1 MSACVRTWL
10 PGKPGRQLERALERL
25 SILEDVVEIAVM
37 PDAHLA
43 EDVCVGTVTAT
54 THTLIPAAVGGDI
67 GCGMLACGFDV
78 EAARIDRTLAARILG
93 ALPERV
99 PPLVFPP
106 GSLPSLPAELAS
118 RSLASAALERLKDRD
133 GRLELGTVG
142 RGNHFVELQAA
153 DDGALWLL
161 VHSGSRVM
169 GPAIRAHHE
178 RTTRAR
184 GPNDLAVLA
193 AESEAGLAY
202 LADASWA
209 SDYARESRDRIA
221 AQVAALVSELLGASE
236 LPGSRISV
244 DHNHVRL
251 EEHGGRRLWVH
262 RKGAMGLDAGQLGVV
277 PGSMGTATF
286 HVEGR
291 GSEAALR
298 SSAHGAGRALSRG
311 EARRAISTT
320 RLLEEAR
327 GVFFDHRLAR
337 ELREEAP
344 SAYKDVHA
352 VLRAQR
358 DLVRVV
364 RRLRPVLVFKAT

>member
-1 MSACVRTWL
+1 MSARVRSWL

-25 SILEDVVEIAVM
+25 SVQDDVIEIAVM

-78 EAARIDRTLAARILG
+78 DAASIDRTLAARILG
-93 ALPERV
+93 ALPGRV

-106 GSLPSLPAELAS
+106 GSVPSLPPELAS
-118 RSLASAALERLKDRD
+118 RTLASAALERLKDRD

-161 VHSGSRVM
+161 VHSGSRAM

-178 RTTRAR
+178 RAAAR
-184 GPNDLAVLA
+184 GSNELVVLD
-193 AESEAGLAY
+193 AESEAGRAY
-202 LADASWA
+202 LSDATWA
-209 SDYARESRDRIA
+209 NDYARESRERIA

-244 DHNHVRL
+244 DHNHVRI

-291 GSEAALR
+291 GTEAALR

-344 SAYKDVHA
+344 GAYKDVHA

-358 DLVRVV
+358 DLVRIV